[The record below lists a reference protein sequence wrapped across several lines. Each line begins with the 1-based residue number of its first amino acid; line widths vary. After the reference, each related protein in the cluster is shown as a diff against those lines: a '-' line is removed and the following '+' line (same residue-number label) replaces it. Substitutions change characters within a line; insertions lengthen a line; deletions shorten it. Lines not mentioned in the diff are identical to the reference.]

1 MLNVA
6 MKYYNQIEIAPIYES
21 FVILGKLTTGLILL
35 DEQVFYSWLQIAGL
49 CATSMLSIVGIAL
62 IAKKHTAILEAPSN
76 ENEIISPLISKSR
89 CELQKAKLLALVSV

>member
-49 CATSMLSIVGIAL
+49 CATSTLSVVGIAL
-62 IAKKHTAILEAPSN
+62 IAKKHTLMSEAP
-76 ENEIISPLISKSR
+76 ET
-89 CELQKAKLLALVSV
+89 